1 MAVVPETYFET
12 EPGERDTDR
21 ALFRANESAATMEN
35 FLLAACGGDEK
46 AALRRAAMIIRQTHQ
61 LGMAGYDLAM
71 KSAAFEACV
80 NGYLDEHEAMSFRVN
95 HLKEIVCDA
104 HD

>member
-1 MAVVPETYFET
+1 MAAVPQSFFET
-12 EPGERDTDR
+12 EPGDNDIDR
-21 ALFRANESAATMEN
+21 ALFRASESAATMET

-46 AALRRAAMIIRQTHQ
+46 AALRKAATIIRQTHQ
-61 LGMAGYDLAM
+61 LGMAGYDQLM
-71 KSAAFEACV
+71 RGSALEACG

-95 HLKEIVCDA
+95 HLKEITHA

>member
-1 MAVVPETYFET
+1 
-12 EPGERDTDR
+12 
-21 ALFRANESAATMEN
+21 
-35 FLLAACGGDEK
+35 
-46 AALRRAAMIIRQTHQ
+46 MIIRQTHQ